1 MASEGIS
8 TLVDELEK
16 HLISVFQ
23 NPSLPLDERLLEDCE
38 KTLPERISKD
48 DSDRL
53 IAMFAQLLP
62 TLQQDPT
69 VATKVL
75 VRLLQPYPLSAVL
88 SFQPAVD
95 FVGGLST
102 YNVPINHLML
112 SILEKAGK
120 SAADTATFAGLP
132 AVILALVK
140 LWLLTPDTGV
150 AERAGKLMT
159 RLIEIDQD
167 FRFAGAQ
174 VPGSPCAGNGQG
186 LMWRRIF
193 ADRNIYGAIFD
204 ACGRT
209 SNYSMNQKSMAQTRL
224 MHWLPAVAGIDWQMV
239 YCSRHPDIE
248 RANGCQ
254 EDQGL
259 LHFAAVH
266 MVDLDDVLM
275 HVNLI
280 YFFCALL
287 KLFPPA
293 PE

>member
-48 DSDRL
+48 DSDGL

-102 YNVPINHLML
+102 YNVPFNHLML

-120 SAADTATFAGLP
+120 VRQILP
-132 AVILALVK
+132 PSL
-140 LWLLTPDTGV
+140 
-150 AERAGKLMT
+150 
-159 RLIEIDQD
+159 
-167 FRFAGAQ
+167 
-174 VPGSPCAGNGQG
+174 
-186 LMWRRIF
+186 
-193 ADRNIYGAIFD
+193 
-204 ACGRT
+204 
-209 SNYSMNQKSMAQTRL
+209 
-224 MHWLPAVAGIDWQMV
+224 
-239 YCSRHPDIE
+239 
-248 RANGCQ
+248 GCQ
-254 EDQGL
+254 QSFSLSSSCGCSHRTRAL
-259 LHFAAVH
+259 RS
-266 MVDLDDVLM
+266 VLGS
-275 HVNLI
+275 
-280 YFFCALL
+280 
-287 KLFPPA
+287 
-293 PE
+293 